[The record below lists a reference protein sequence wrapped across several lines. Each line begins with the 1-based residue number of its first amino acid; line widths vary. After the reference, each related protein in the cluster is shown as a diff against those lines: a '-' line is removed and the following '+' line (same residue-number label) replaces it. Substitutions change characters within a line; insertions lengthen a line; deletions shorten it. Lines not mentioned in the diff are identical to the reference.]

1 MSCKR
6 KRRPNRRHSHK
17 KRHAKRTMRKKHI
30 GRRKQRGGT
39 LEKCMAECTASCSAR
54 FPKNMRKP
62 NKNDWY
68 IETREYGGGY
78 GSETILCNTH
88 FNPTFGTTNN
98 CLNDT
103 YVNFMD
109 ALPPPNTKKVDG
121 YVATVINDK
130 YYWTKDGHSD
140 VPITKENA
148 DWNIMP
154 KASSVTDADNDD
166 DDPFGVSDE
175 ALANYFNS

>member
-1 MSCKR
+1 MCK
-6 KRRPNRRHSHK
+6 
-17 KRHAKRTMRKKHI
+17 KKHI

-39 LEKCMAECTASCSAR
+39 LENCMAECTASCRAR
-54 FPKNMRKP
+54 YPHNMRKP
-62 NKNDWY
+62 NKNGWY
-68 IETREYGGGY
+68 IETREHGY
-78 GSETILCNTH
+78 GYAPEIILCNTI
-88 FNPTFGTTNN
+88 FNPTFGTTNK

-103 YVNFMD
+103 YVKFMD
-109 ALPPPNTKKVDG
+109 TLPPPTTTNADG

-154 KASSVTDADNDD
+154 KASSVTDADNDT

-175 ALANYFNS
+175 ALAKFMNS

>member
-1 MSCKR
+1 MSC

-62 NKNDWY
+62 NKNGWY
-68 IETREYGGGY
+68 IETEEGQGGVSY
-78 GSETILCNTH
+78 SYLCNTH
-88 FNPTFGTTNN
+88 VNPARRTTNN
-98 CLNDT
+98 CISYDYT
-103 YVNFMD
+103 QYMD
-109 ALPPPNTKKVDG
+109 ALPPPNTRNVEG
-121 YVATVINDK
+121 HVTTVIDGE
-130 YYWTKDGHSD
+130 YYWTKDGHN
-140 VPITKENA
+140 VKITKENA
-148 DWNIMP
+148 NWNM
-154 KASSVTDADNDD
+154 SSADNDT

-175 ALANYFNS
+175 ALAKFMNS

>member
-39 LEKCMAECTASCSAR
+39 LEKCMAECTASCRAR
-54 FPKNMRKP
+54 YPHNMRKP
-62 NKNDWY
+62 NKNGWY
-68 IETREYGGGY
+68 IETREHGY
-78 GSETILCNTH
+78 GYAPETILCNTH
-88 FNPTFGTTNN
+88 FNPKFGTTNN

-109 ALPPPNTKKVDG
+109 ALPRPNTRNVEG
-121 YVATVINDK
+121 HVTTVINGE
-130 YYWTKDGHSD
+130 YYWTKYGHN
-140 VPITKENA
+140 VKITKENA
-148 DWNIMP
+148 NWHMMP
-154 KASSVTDADNDD
+154 KASSVTDADDDD

-175 ALANYFNS
+175 ALARFMNS

>member
-1 MSCKR
+1 MSC

-39 LEKCMAECTASCSAR
+39 LEKCMAECTASCHAR
-54 FPKNMRKP
+54 YPPDMRIP
-62 NKNDWY
+62 NENGWY
-68 IETREYGGGY
+68 IETEEGQGGVSY
-78 GSETILCNTH
+78 SYLCNTH
-88 FNPTFGTTNN
+88 WNNPARRTTNN
-98 CLNDT
+98 CISYDYTQYMN
-103 YVNFMD
+103 
-109 ALPPPNTKKVDG
+109 ALPSPGTTNTDG

-148 DWNIMP
+148 DWNMMP
-154 KASSVTDADNDD
+154 KASSITDAD
-166 DDPFGVSDE
+166 DPFEVSDD
-175 ALANYFNS
+175 ALAKFLMNTRTRA